1 MTKKTK
7 IVLGIA
13 AAVVAVAAVAGGL
26 VLGAEAPEVMTENA
40 SNQALTVTTMASGE
54 VVTGTKVDVY
64 AGTQGI
70 VASVEVEDGQAVKKG
85 DVLATLET
93 DGAEMQLAQARSGL
107 SQAQSALAQAK
118 AGKTSAA
125 AGLTAAR
132 ASLSAAKTGLASARS
147 SYAMSQT
154 AVATAE
160 ATIAALNPAT
170 QPVEYAAA
178 QAALAQAKGSL
189 EQANA
194 AVAQAKAGV
203 AQAEAGLAQAKAG
216 TAASAGVTA
225 AQDAVAAA
233 RKGVD
238 VARKALADTTIT
250 APADGVV
257 TVVQDAAVASAA
269 AAGQSAGI
277 SELSAGSVVAPGS
290 PVFTIYNP
298 DALSFSATVDESEA
312 GGIEVGQNATVTLNA
327 FPGETFTG
335 KVTSVGSKAAMTLT
349 GGTVFPIEVALEDSD
364 LAVKVGMKG
373 DVDIE
378 LAVQQNALVVPIGA
392 LFSEGSNDYIF
403 VMGDDFVLA
412 KTAVVIGT
420 MTDQQVEIIEGIAA
434 GDTVALA
441 GDVTLLDGMKITPAI
456 ASSN

>member
-403 VMGDDFVLA
+403 VMGDDFVLT

>member
-392 LFSEGSNDYIF
+392 LFSEGSSDYIF
-403 VMGDDFVLA
+403 VMGDDFVLT